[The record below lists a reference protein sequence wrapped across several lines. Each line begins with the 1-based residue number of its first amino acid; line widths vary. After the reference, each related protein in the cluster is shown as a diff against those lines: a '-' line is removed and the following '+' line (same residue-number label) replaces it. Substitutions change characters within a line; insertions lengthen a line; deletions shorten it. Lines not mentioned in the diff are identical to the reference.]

1 MLMQTARTVLIAGG
15 GIAGLTLATR
25 LGHSLGRTGKAR
37 IALVDRSPTHVWK
50 PMLHTFAAGTWN
62 VHQQQLPYLAHARQH
77 HFEYIPG
84 EIDALDTARRQLG
97 LAPMV
102 VEGETLI
109 DRRELTYDALILA
122 VGSQANDFATPGVAE
137 HCHFI
142 DSQAEAES
150 FNARLRARVVRSV
163 AQNDHL
169 RVAIVGAGAT
179 GVELAAELSRLLELA
194 SGYGIRFRWMV
205 AGGDVRSRLQLT
217 LLESGP
223 RILGAFPE
231 AVSASTA
238 EQLRHV
244 GVDIRTGVRVV
255 AAEAGGLVLEDGER
269 VPAELMVWAAGVKA
283 PGFLAGIEGL
293 PRNRVQQVRV
303 HANLQV
309 EGEPHIFAVGDCA
322 SLMPDGAARPLPP
335 TAQVAN
341 QQALHLARH
350 FPGWL
355 LKGRELPDFRYRDFG
370 SLVSLSGYNAFG
382 TLGKFGFFRGGFI
395 KGRFAQLSHALLY
408 RRHQIQLH
416 GLARSILLWGAERLN
431 GLVGPRIR
439 LS

>member
-1 MLMQTARTVLIAGG
+1 MQTARTVLIAGG
-15 GIAGLTLATR
+15 GIAGLILATR

-62 VHQQQLPYLAHARQH
+62 VHEQQLHYLAHARQH

-84 EIDALDTARRQLG
+84 EIDGLDAARRQLG
-97 LAPMV
+97 LPPMV

-109 DRRELTYDALILA
+109 DRRELNYDALILA
-122 VGSQANDFATPGVAE
+122 VGSRANDFATPGVAE

-142 DSQAEAES
+142 DSQAEADS
-150 FNARLRARVVRSV
+150 FNARLRACVMRSV

-194 SGYGIRFRWMV
+194 SGYGIE
-205 AGGDVRSRLQLT
+205 DVRSRLQLT

-238 EQLRHV
+238 EQLRRI

-255 AAEAGGLVLEDGER
+255 AAEAGGFVLEGGAGARGTDGLGGR
-269 VPAELMVWAAGVKA
+269 GQGTRLPGRRRGLGAQPHPAGASACQPASRGRPTYLRRRRLRQPDAGRGSAAA
-283 PGFLAGIEGL
+283 AAHCPGRQPAG
-293 PRNRVQQVRV
+293 
-303 HANLQV
+303 
-309 EGEPHIFAVGDCA
+309 A
-322 SLMPDGAARPLPP
+322 SS
-335 TAQVAN
+335 
-341 QQALHLARH
+341 
-350 FPGWL
+350 
-355 LKGRELPDFRYRDFG
+355 G
-370 SLVSLSGYNAFG
+370 SPFS
-382 TLGKFGFFRGGFI
+382 
-395 KGRFAQLSHALLY
+395 
-408 RRHQIQLH
+408 
-416 GLARSILLWGAERLN
+416 GLAVEWR
-431 GLVGPRIR
+431 
-439 LS
+439 

>member
-1 MLMQTARTVLIAGG
+1 MQTARTVLIAGG
-15 GIAGLTLATR
+15 GVAGLTLATR

-62 VHQQQLPYLAHARQH
+62 VHQQQLHYLAHARRH

-84 EIDALDTARRQLG
+84 EVDGLDTARRRVG

-109 DRRELTYDALILA
+109 DRRELAYDALILA

-142 DSQAEAES
+142 DGQAEAES
-150 FNARLRARVVRSV
+150 FNARLRARVARSV
-163 AQNDHL
+163 AHDDHL

-194 SGYGIRFRWMV
+194 PGYGIR
-205 AGGDVRSRLQLT
+205 DVRGRLRLT
-217 LLESGP
+217 LLEAGP

-231 AVSASTA
+231 AVSASAA
-238 EQLRHV
+238 EQLRRI
-244 GVDIRTGVRVV
+244 GVDIRAGVRVV
-255 AAEAGGLVLEDGER
+255 AAEAGGLVLEGGER

-303 HANLQV
+303 RANLQV

-322 SLMPDGAARPLPP
+322 SLTPDGAARQLPP

-350 FPGWL
+350 FPGRL
-355 LKGRELPDFRYRDFG
+355 LEGREPPDFRYRDFG
-370 SLVSLSGYNAFG
+370 SLVSLGEYNAFG
-382 TLGKFGFFRGGFI
+382 TLGKFGFFKGGFI

-408 RRHQIQLH
+408 RRHQIELH
-416 GLARSILLWGAERLN
+416 GPTRSILLWGAERLG
-431 GLVGPRIR
+431 GLVQPRIR